1 MQNKNARLPVANRRI
16 PPAEHELATVR
27 IGPICAVP
35 DVLRSLGRDPDEVLR
50 EIGIEPRLFDDPDNL
65 ISYAARAR
73 ILGQCAAKTGC
84 RHFGLL
90 IGERGGL
97 QGFGIVGLLAKYSTD
112 VGTALQRLVRFFHL
126 HVRGAGVAVSVAGDL
141 ATFRYDIRQPD
152 VDAVDQLGEGAVA
165 TMFNVVRSLC
175 GSDWRAIAIRF
186 AHRAPPDLQPY
197 RRYFGVAPTF
207 DAAEYAVVFK
217 ASWLDRP
224 VPEGDAEL
232 IRLLQRHILA
242 LEAKYED
249 SLAAQVRAVLRA
261 AILAGHAGEGQIAAL
276 LSLHKRTMHRR
287 LVAEGTQFRVLDAEC
302 RYEIA
307 RQLLEHSALAI
318 TEIAETLGYAEASV
332 FTRAFRRW
340 SGTTPT
346 RWREQHRRG

>member
-1 MQNKNARLPVANRRI
+1 MQNKNARLPIANRRI
-16 PPAEHELATVR
+16 PPAEQDLATVR

-35 DVLRSLGRDPDEVLR
+35 DVLRSLGRDPDVVLR
-50 EIGIEPRLFDDPDNL
+50 EIGIDPRLFDDPDNL

-112 VGTALQRLVRFFHL
+112 VGTALQRLVRFLHL
-126 HVRGAGVAVSVAGDL
+126 HVRGAGVAVSVADDL
-141 ATFRYDIRQPD
+141 ATFRYDILQPD
-152 VDAVDQLGEGAVA
+152 IEGVDQLGEGAVA
-165 TMFNVVRSLC
+165 IMFNVMRSLC
-175 GSDWRAIAIRF
+175 GSDWRAIEIRL
-186 AHRAPPDLQPY
+186 AHRAPPELRPY
-197 RRYFGVAPTF
+197 RRFFGVVPTF

-242 LEAKYED
+242 LGAKFED
-249 SLAAQVRAVLRA
+249 NLAAQVRAVLRA
-261 AILAGHAGEGQIAAL
+261 AILAGHASEEQIAAL

-302 RYEIA
+302 RYDIA

-318 TEIAETLGYAEASV
+318 TEISETLGYAEASV

-346 RWREQHRRG
+346 RWRDQHRRS